1 MNDGTQERTLDPP
14 DEMLSDA
21 ELRECE
27 RAARDGFDGMDERAS
42 KWLDEQ
48 LADTPREIAGVVR
61 SALSQTRKPLGVQWH
76 AAALRDY
83 FAAVALQG
91 LLAGGNTF
99 EVCKLTPEGRL
110 VMPGLVGIPPIAYQ
124 YADAMLAERAKVT
137 P

>member
-1 MNDGTQERTLDPP
+1 MTTRDGTQERTLDPP

-27 RAARDGFDGMDERAS
+27 RAARIGFDEMDDRAQ

-76 AAALRDY
+76 AAALRERY
-83 FAAVALQG
+83 
-91 LLAGGNTF
+91 
-99 EVCKLTPEGRL
+99 
-110 VMPGLVGIPPIAYQ
+110 IAECAEEYWGDLIEQ
-124 YADAMLAERAKVT
+124 EKYAQE